1 MQHKRANEQRAS
13 TMPPHLDPFVQ
24 FRIWNFGGLSPQQL
38 LLRTIGEFR
47 ERQLSARCAQFAYFS
62 MLAMMPMLIVMVYAI
77 GQMPIHGLLGSFLQL
92 LEKTL
97 PADAYQLF
105 RTQIVSLQ
113 QQSSTTYVALSC
125 LIFLYAGSR
134 LFVTIGEG
142 RNVAFGHPPRARRAR
157 TYWLSLALTFSI
169 ALLLITAL
177 IVLVIGPQAIE
188 WIIHGVHLSVPDSLS
203 SNLIRWSVVVGILLI
218 FTSTIYYLV
227 PAHGLPWHWF
237 SPGTVFAVVGWIA
250 ASQGFRWYVANYAR
264 YNQIYGTLGG
274 VMAMLFWLYLTG
286 AILLIGAQINGIIY
300 ETLKQSPNE
309 AND

>member
-1 MQHKRANEQRAS
+1 MPQHR
-13 TMPPHLDPFVQ
+13 DPFVQ
-24 FRIWNFGGLSPQQL
+24 FKIWNLGGLSPQQL
-38 LLRTIGEFR
+38 LRQTLSEFR

-62 MLAMMPMLIVMVYAI
+62 MLAIMPMLIVMVYAI
-77 GQMPIHGLLGSFLQL
+77 GQMPIQGLLGSFLEL

-105 RTQIVSLQ
+105 RTQILSMQ
-113 QQSSTTYVALSC
+113 QQSSTTYIAISC

-142 RNVAFGHPPRARRAR
+142 LNVAFGHPPRARRLR

-169 ALLLITAL
+169 ALLLIVAL
-177 IVLVIGPQAIE
+177 IILVIGPQAIE
-188 WIIHGVHLSVPDSLS
+188 WLIHGVHLSVPDSLS
-203 SNLIRWSVVVGILLI
+203 ANLIRWSVVVGVLLI
-218 FTSTIYYLV
+218 LTSTIYYLV
-227 PAHGLPWHWF
+227 PAHGLPWHWL

-250 ASQGFRWYVANYAR
+250 ASQGFRWYVASYAR

-286 AILLIGAQINGIIY
+286 AILLMGAQINGIIY
-300 ETLKQSPNE
+300 ETLNLPTGKT
-309 AND
+309 DD

>member
-1 MQHKRANEQRAS
+1 
-13 TMPPHLDPFVQ
+13 MPRHLDPFTQ
-24 FRIWNFGGLSPQQL
+24 LKIWNFGGLSPQE
-38 LLRTIGEFR
+38 LLRRTLREFR

-62 MLAMMPMLIVMVYAI
+62 MLAMMPLLIVMVYAI
-77 GQMPIHGLLGSFLQL
+77 GQMPIHGLLGSFLTL

-105 RTQIVSLQ
+105 RTQILALQ
-113 QQSSTTYVALSC
+113 QQSSTPYIALSC

-134 LFVTIGEG
+134 LFITIGEG
-142 RNVAFGHPPRARRAR
+142 LNVAFGHSPRARRVR

-169 ALLLITAL
+169 ALLLLLAL
-177 IVLVIGPQAIE
+177 ILLVIGPQAIE
-188 WIIHGVHLSVPDSLS
+188 WVIHGVHLPVPDSLS
-203 SNLIRWSVVVGILLI
+203 LILIRWSVVVGFLLG

-237 SPGTVFAVVGWIA
+237 SPGTVFAVLGWIV
-250 ASQGFRWYVANYAR
+250 ASQGFRFYVANYAS

-286 AILLIGAQINGIIY
+286 AILLMGAQINGIIY
-300 ETLKQSPNE
+300 ETVQQSSRDAGE
-309 AND
+309 

>member
-1 MQHKRANEQRAS
+1 MAR
-13 TMPPHLDPFVQ
+13 HLDPFAQ
-24 FRIWNFGGLSPQQL
+24 LRIWNLGGLSPVEL
-38 LLRTIGEFR
+38 LVRTVREFR

-62 MLAMMPMLIVMVYAI
+62 MLTMMPLLIVMVYAI
-77 GQMPIHGLLGSFLQL
+77 GHMPIEGLLVSFLTL

-97 PADAYQLF
+97 PQDAYQLF
-105 RTQIVSLQ
+105 RTQIQSLQ
-113 QQSSTTYVALSC
+113 AQSSTTYISLSC

-142 RNVAFGHPPRARRAR
+142 LNLAFGHAPRARRAR

-169 ALLLITAL
+169 VLLLLLVL
-177 IVLVIGPQAIE
+177 IMLVVGPQVIE
-188 WIIHGVHLSVPDSLS
+188 WVIHGVHLPVPDTLS
-203 SNLIRWSVVVGILLI
+203 SNLIRWSVVGGVLLI

-250 ASQGFRWYVANYAR
+250 ASQAFRWYVASYAR

-286 AILLIGAQINGIIY
+286 AILLMGAQINGIIY
-300 ETLKQSPNE
+300 ETVQHSPHD
-309 AND
+309 ADD